1 MGIFDVGR
9 NHSLSG
15 PGISARGAPV
25 GHAGDLDSARLRP
38 FGAIA
43 STQNRGR
50 GRVFIFMRSIDV
62 VINGDF
68 LGPPVTA
75 LGAFVRTPRWF
86 CYSGLG
92 RIALSLLIG
101 LLFFIELLGFRLVQR
116 DGLGAGMDVVVD
128 FVDVVLRAPLPRPT
142 APACCALV
150 GPAGQFLVAP
160 LGAFDSFGQFW
171 GEAYAMLCPA
181 LFLQRASTLVISFL
195 YSPRIPTLRIHRVV
209 VVASLL
215 SSPRIPTLCIH
226 CVGVCVA
233 EAGKRQTNN
242 KYQSLLN
249 TKNGRR
255 P

>member
-25 GHAGDLDSARLRP
+25 GHAGDLDSTRLRP

-171 GEAYAMLCPA
+171 GEAYAMLSCA
-181 LFLQRASTLVISFL
+181 FSSTGFDIGHLLSLLPPYPHFAYSSCSRGRLPSFL
-195 YSPRIPTLRIHRVV
+195 PPHPHFVYS
-209 VVASLL
+209 
-215 SSPRIPTLCIH
+215 LCR
-226 CVGVCVA
+226 CVC
-233 EAGKRQTNN
+233 R
-242 KYQSLLN
+242 
-249 TKNGRR
+249 
-255 P
+255 